1 MTAGATRA
9 PHARHADADRGRA
22 LEVEHGELAAG
33 RRRRGRG
40 RAARPGSPL
49 RRMEERL
56 QLPPG
61 HPCQCQHA
69 SCHFSGRNIA
79 CELDLERGRGAT
91 GCARRLRVH
100 RALLS
105 TARISH
111 DRVASCRARRIS
123 AVGHVRALTHSPL
136 CAP

>member
-40 RAARPGSPL
+40 R
-49 RRMEERL
+49 
-56 QLPPG
+56 
-61 HPCQCQHA
+61 A